1 MENRVAQELSSI
13 LVDANYQQKVKDVK
27 SAIDS
32 CTQASIQVS
41 GLDYNQAKLLS
52 YWCSST
58 HILPEKKQ
66 FSPSLTLIADMSCGK
81 SNAIKVAK
89 PYCCKP
95 ELINAK
101 NQTFPTVRDKIIW
114 ALKSGKM
121 TIIIEEADRC
131 KHSEELEE
139 FVFGSYDRVTAQG
152 SIKRLTPASSG
163 TIFKD
168 CSYDIFVP
176 FILHRRHRYLD
187 VANESRGLEIR
198 FEPKAGKF
206 PKAESIQIQNA
217 DKMSLIAD
225 LNLPEATQPDGVEG
239 RVWDNCR
246 LLIGIALMLG
256 DTNWMQWA
264 IERIKRDSF
273 RLRDGREYE
282 PRTAIF
288 LSLIAAAK
296 RNPDG
301 TFKAVPLSQIKD
313 KAASEFELKVSNRN
327 IKSELRDLE
336 VTLKRPRG
344 INHAYL
350 DEATVRKAAENLR
363 LDPNELLGD
372 KPPISPIM
380 C

>member
-217 DKMSLIAD
+217 DKMSLITD

-350 DEATVRKAAENLR
+350 DEETVRKAAENLR